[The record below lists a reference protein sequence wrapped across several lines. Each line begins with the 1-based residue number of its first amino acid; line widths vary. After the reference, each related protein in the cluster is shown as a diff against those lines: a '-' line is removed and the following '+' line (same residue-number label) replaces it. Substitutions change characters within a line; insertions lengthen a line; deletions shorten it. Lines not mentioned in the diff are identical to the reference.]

1 MRTTNHFPDERLTID
16 DDDDNEIL
24 DETGDDDDDGLY
36 DDDEDDD
43 EDGGHENVMK
53 RLGVRG
59 RDKGA
64 GDLDLKHDVMH
75 GFECANDGSRN
86 VFL

>member
-1 MRTTNHFPDERLTID
+1 MRTTNHFPGERLTID

-36 DDDEDDD
+36 D
-43 EDGGHENVMK
+43 DGGHENVMK